1 VVAQEGA
8 VVRWLAAIA
17 LAVILALGCGGRAA
31 PAAPRMPI
39 ALVLRAAD
47 GGEIDVLDY
56 RGKVV
61 VLHVFTTWSLAAT
74 GDVPQLIAAHDR
86 PGKEVV
92 VIGIAT
98 DLEGYSVVS
107 PWRSAL
113 DVRYLIAIADEALRA
128 GDTALG
134 ALPVVPT
141 TLVLDRNGAIA
152 KRIERQLAPG
162 ELATAIDEVLEA
174 R

>member
-1 VVAQEGA
+1 M
-8 VVRWLAAIA
+8 RWLAVLLLVGA
-17 LAVILALGCGGRAA
+17 CGGKAA
-31 PAAPRMPI
+31 PSGPRMPI

-61 VLHVFTTWSLAAT
+61 VLHVFTTWSLGAT
-74 GDVPQLIAAHDR
+74 GDVPQLAEAHAR
-86 PGKEVV
+86 PGKQVV

-98 DLEGYSVVS
+98 DPEGFVVVA

-113 DVRYLIAIADEALRA
+113 DVRYLIAIADDGFRA
-128 GDTALG
+128 GESALG
-134 ALPVVPT
+134 AVRAVPAT
-141 TLVLDRNGAIA
+141 ILLDRNGAVA
-152 KRIERQLAPG
+152 KRIDRQLEAG
-162 ELATAIDEVLEA
+162 ELARAIDELVGA